1 VKLRTGEP
9 WMTGVDY
16 SRAMRG
22 FSVNLLVAD
31 VERATRFARDVL
43 GATVVYEDVDFAAV
57 RYAEQEWMLHAD
69 HTYESHPHAT
79 RTRGAELR
87 GAGVELRIHDG
98 DPEAAVA
105 AALALGC
112 SVLSEPQVKG
122 HGMREAY
129 ILDPDGYTWVVDTF
143 VGPPAG

>member
-1 VKLRTGEP
+1 MKLRTGDP
-9 WMTGVDY
+9 WMTGVEY

-22 FSVNLLVAD
+22 FTVNLLVAD
-31 VERATRFARDVL
+31 VEKAVQFAREVL
-43 GATVVYEDVDFAAV
+43 RAAIVYQDPDFAAV
-57 RYAEQEWMLHAD
+57 RYGEQEWMLHAD
-69 HTYESHPHAT
+69 HTYDRHPF
-79 RTRGAELR
+79 GAHTIPEDVR
-87 GAGVELRIHDG
+87 GAGVELRIHES

-105 AALALGC
+105 AALALEC
-112 SVLSEPQVKG
+112 TVLSEPQVKG

>member
-1 VKLRTGEP
+1 VKLRTGDP

-22 FSVNLLVAD
+22 FTVNLLVAD
-31 VERATRFARDVL
+31 VARAVRFAREVL

-69 HTYESHPHAT
+69 HTYESHPHAA
-79 RTRGAELR
+79 RTSESVVR
-87 GAGVELRIHDG
+87 GAGVELRIHAG
-98 DPEAAVA
+98 DPDAATA

-112 SVLSEPQVKG
+112 TVLSEPQVKG

-129 ILDPDGYTWVVDTF
+129 ILDSDGYTWVVDTF